1 MTFAA
6 YPRLDHSAAQKLARE
21 LAGMSVEER
30 IEAAGVEHPRRFVHP
45 TASRVVSNEQLMTL
59 RSAVLDAQGK
69 AAGSVS
75 RDRSF
80 DGHLIDVVP
89 SLEGLT
95 PAEAGRAEVW
105 NFLTL
110 VVLPDVAFWRWPV
123 TTDGLPNQRR
133 VLGGPRNIFRRV
145 WWRCHLLEPARVR
158 FLSEDELVGI
168 TERAASLG
176 SSPVVA
182 RAFTD
187 VLREAVERGEVAPSQ
202 REAVV
207 RAYAKGALRRGAV
220 LAFFAMTSDELM
232 NVFRAVLSETLD
244 AMETRPAPL
253 TTSAPRGSTKL

>member
-1 MTFAA
+1 MTFTA
-6 YPRLDHSAAQKLARE
+6 YPRLDHAAAQKLARE
-21 LAGMSVEER
+21 IAGMSGEER
-30 IEAAGVEHPRRFVHP
+30 IAAAGVEHPRRFVHP
-45 TASRVVSNEQLMTL
+45 TASRVVNDEQLLTF
-59 RSAVLDAQGK
+59 RRAVLTAQER
-69 AAGSVS
+69 AEGSVS

-80 DGHLIDVVP
+80 DSDLIDVVAG
-89 SLEGLT
+89 LEGLA

-123 TTDGLPNQRR
+123 TKDGLPNQRR

-187 VLREAVERGEVAPSQ
+187 VLRESVERGEVAPSQ

-220 LAFFAMTSDELM
+220 LAFFAMTPDELM
-232 NVFRAVLSETLD
+232 TVFREVLSETLD
-244 AMETRPAPL
+244 AMESRPAPL
-253 TTSAPRGSTKL
+253 PTSPPRGSTKL